1 MWSDEA
7 MTKQVL
13 VVEDNTLN
21 MRLIQDILE
30 PLKHDVTEAKTGQAA
45 LDILQH
51 KHPNLILLDVL
62 LPGMNGI
69 EVLKRIKGDPQLAQI
84 PVVVMTASGDSSVH
98 RQCVEAGCDGFV
110 LRPFTRKVLLDAL
123 KPFLDAQAAPTEP
136 PPDEGPQ

>member
-1 MWSDEA
+1 M
-7 MTKQVL
+7 KRVL
-13 VVEDNTLN
+13 VVEDNALN

-30 PLKHDVTEAKTGQAA
+30 PFQHDVVEAKNGLDA
-45 LDILQH
+45 LNMLQQD
-51 KHPNLILLDVL
+51 HPDLILLDVL

-69 EVLKRIKGDPQLAQI
+69 DVLRHIKADPNLASI

-123 KPFLDAQAAPTEP
+123 KPYLE
-136 PPDEGPQ
+136 

>member
-1 MWSDEA
+1 MA
-7 MTKQVL
+7 KQVL

-30 PLKHDVTEAKTGQAA
+30 PLKHDVIEAKNGLDA
-45 LDILQH
+45 LDMLQQTR
-51 KHPNLILLDVL
+51 PDLILLDVL
-62 LPGMNGI
+62 LPGINGI
-69 EVLKRIKGDPQLAQI
+69 EVLKRIKSDPAIQSI

-123 KPFLDAQAAPTEP
+123 KPFLEP
-136 PPDEGPQ
+136 